1 MQKVMTEH
9 CTVFRHGEGMKKAL
23 ETIRDLKGRYGRI
36 VVDNPGRRFN
46 TDLLETLELE
56 SLLHLA
62 ETIVVSALAR
72 QESRGA
78 HSREDFPE
86 RDDAQWLKHTL
97 VQKTDN
103 GPRLFY
109 KPVRVTRFEPKP
121 RVY

>member
-1 MQKVMTEH
+1 
-9 CTVFRHGEGMKKAL
+9 
-23 ETIRDLKGRYGRI
+23 
-36 VVDNPGRRFN
+36 VDNRGPRFN

-78 HSREDFPE
+78 HYREDFPE
-86 RDDAQWLKHTL
+86 RDDTQWLKHTL
-97 VQKTDN
+97 VQKTDT